1 MTTRSV
7 RLIIDGVQA
16 ACRPGRRIVRECT
29 VIVDVVETARH
40 DSPRGEAHPAELV
53 DRDEYEALLLERLRA
68 EYEWLRDR
76 TARPITEPLD
86 LWTPF

>member
-1 MTTRSV
+1 M
-7 RLIIDGVQA
+7 
-16 ACRPGRRIVRECT
+16 
-29 VIVDVVETARH
+29 IVDVVETARH